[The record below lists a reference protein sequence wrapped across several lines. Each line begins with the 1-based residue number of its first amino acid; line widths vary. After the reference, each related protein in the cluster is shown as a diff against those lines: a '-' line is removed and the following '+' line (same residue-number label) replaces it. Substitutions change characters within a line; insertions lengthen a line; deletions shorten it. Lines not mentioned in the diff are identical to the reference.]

1 MFISQACLWL
11 LLAAPA
17 WSQSNVDRSQ
27 LRINIPG
34 WDISDL
40 YSRIT
45 NAFSAP
51 HKKQKVRRQK
61 VDPAAI
67 DDYYNNYWENYY
79 YHNPPY
85 VEYVPWPRPPPRPRP
100 RPTRRP
106 RPTTTTTSPLTTS
119 TAAATTTTAST
130 TILTTTPATA
140 TSTTTPRPSTSAP
153 TKLPPTSTSPPSST
167 PPPISTPRP
176 TSIITTN
183 QPIREYI
190 VSNFADDYSAPEAE
204 LKPEQQLSIKSRPQS
219 VTSLCHYHPKL
230 CDQPD
235 EAHFMELTDGN
246 GNPLILIAPA
256 TTTRRPF
263 RQTLRPTRG
272 DNSQRKY
279 SRGKNKIYMITP
291 KAKRKASSIN
301 LVPRSRYHK

>member
-1 MFISQACLWL
+1 MFISQACLWI

-17 WSQSNVDRSQ
+17 WSQSKVDRSQ
-27 LRINIPG
+27 LRMNIPG

-51 HKKQKVRRQK
+51 HKKQKVHRQK

-100 RPTRRP
+100 TRRP
-106 RPTTTTTSPLTTS
+106 RPTTTTRSPLTTS
-119 TAAATTTTAST
+119 TAAATTTTAAT
-130 TILTTTPATA
+130 TTSTTTPATTA
-140 TSTTTPRPSTSAP
+140 STTTPRPSTSATVTTAP
-153 TKLPPTSTSPPSST
+153 PPTSTSPPSST
-167 PPPISTPRP
+167 PPPTST
-176 TSIITTN
+176 ITTN
-183 QPIREYI
+183 QPVREYI

-256 TTTRRPF
+256 TTNRQTF
-263 RQTLRPTRG
+263 RHTLRPTRRY
-272 DNSQRKY
+272 NSQRIRSK
-279 SRGKNKIYMITP
+279 SKNKIYMITP
-291 KAKRKASSIN
+291 KAKQKSSSIK
-301 LVPRSRYHK
+301 LISRSRYHK